1 MPIRTP
7 PTDAPSADVVRAELL
22 APFVRDDVMAMEG
35 AAFDRMLR
43 HPEAF
48 ASMMDD
54 DEDGDGCPYELDGGL
69 ATLSVRGALAQRGGR
84 FWCWSWPGYDTLAA
98 DLSRALAD
106 ERVRTVA
113 LVIDSP
119 GGVVAGL
126 FDAVRA
132 MRAAVEASGK
142 RVVAISDERCFSA
155 AYALACVADEIIVP
169 ETGGAG
175 SVGVMG
181 GMTSYAK
188 ALAAAGIDSRVY
200 ASGAEKADG
209 HPALPITKEADART
223 QRMVDEFGAIFRR
236 WVADRRK
243 MTPEAVQALE
253 AGVRYGAAAVSAGLA
268 DRMQPAASA
277 LAGLRASAS
286 NAPPAPPPPMGAQ
299 VAGDALAAAVAE
311 TADPLAA
318 LSTLAAA
325 DAAAPAL
332 APDLPAA
339 PAASAPEPLT
349 STITPEPTMTLAS
362 SSPVLA
368 ALGAQSESDGLTA
381 VTALVDARK
390 VVRAMTGATTDAEA
404 HGILEAW
411 KRDAG
416 ALVALRAEVTAER
429 ATRDAADR
437 RALLEEGVRDKKIT
451 PAEASADGTA
461 EAWTTALATPAL
473 RSFMASRKGI
483 VAPPPAPPA
492 DKKGAGALTDA
503 QKAIADQM
511 GIAHAEYAQHLAAQ
525 SAGDE

>member
-7 PTDAPSADVVRAELL
+7 PADAPSADTVRAELL

-54 DEDGDGCPYELDGGL
+54 GDEDDGCPYELDGGL

-84 FWCWSWPGYDTLAA
+84 FYCWSWPGYDTLAA

-132 MRAAVEASGK
+132 MRASVEASGK

-155 AYALACVADEIIVP
+155 AYALACVADEIVVP

-175 SVGVMG
+175 SVGVIG

-209 HPALPITKEADART
+209 HPALPISKEADARAQQLVT
-223 QRMVDEFGAIFRR
+223 EFGAVFRR
-236 WVADRRK
+236 WVAERRK
-243 MTPEAVQALE
+243 MTPEAVQATE

-268 DRMQPAASA
+268 DRMQSAASA
-277 LAGLRASAS
+277 LDGLRVAS
-286 NAPPAPPPPMGAQ
+286 NAPPAPPSPMGAQ
-299 VAGDALAAAVAE
+299 VTGDALAAVVPEA
-311 TADPLAA
+311 ADPLAA

-325 DAAAPAL
+325 DTDRAHAPP
-332 APDLPAA
+332 PDIPAA
-339 PAASAPEPLT
+339 PAARAPEPLT

-368 ALGAQSESDGLTA
+368 ALGAQSESDGLAA

-511 GIAHAEYAQHLAAQ
+511 GIAHAEYAQHLAAM

>member
-7 PTDAPSADVVRAELL
+7 PTDAPSADTVRAELL
-22 APFVRDDVMAMEG
+22 APFLRDDVMAMEG

-48 ASMMDD
+48 ASWSED
-54 DEDGDGCPYELDGGL
+54 DEGEDRLPYELDGGL

-84 FWCWSWPGYDTLAA
+84 FYCWSWPGYDTLAA

-175 SVGVMG
+175 SVGVIG

-209 HPALPITKEADART
+209 HPALPISKEADARAQQT
-223 QRMVDEFGAIFRR
+223 VSEFGAVFRR

-243 MTPEAVQALE
+243 MTPEAIAATE

-268 DRMQPAASA
+268 DRMQPAASVLDA
-277 LAGLRASAS
+277 LRVAT

-299 VAGDALAAAVAE
+299 LAGEALAAAVPE

-325 DAAAPAL
+325 DAATPAPV
-332 APDLPAA
+332 PDLPAA
-339 PAASAPEPLT
+339 PAASAPEPIT

-368 ALGAQSESDGLTA
+368 ALGAQTESDGLSA
-381 VTALVDARK
+381 VTALIDTRK
-390 VVRAMTGATTDAEA
+390 QLRAMTDTASDTEA
-404 HGILEAW
+404 YGRIEAW
-411 KRDAG
+411 KRDSG
-416 ALVALRAEVTAER
+416 ALAALRAEVATER

-437 RALLEEGVRDKKIT
+437 RAILAQGVTDKKIT
-451 PAEASADGTA
+451 PAEKDADGQP
-461 EAWTTALATPAL
+461 EAWTTRLDTSAL
-473 RSFMASRKGI
+473 RSFMDSRKGI